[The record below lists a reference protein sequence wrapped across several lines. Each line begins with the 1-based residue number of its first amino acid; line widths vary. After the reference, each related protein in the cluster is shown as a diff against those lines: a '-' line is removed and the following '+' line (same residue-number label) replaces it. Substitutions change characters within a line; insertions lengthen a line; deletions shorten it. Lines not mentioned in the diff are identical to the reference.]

1 MSDALL
7 IVYLHGFL
15 SSPQSKKARQTL
27 AYATS
32 LGLADNL
39 FIPQLDSS
47 PLATINALQKR
58 VAGHDKLAFIG
69 SSLGGFYASCMAEHC
84 RAPAV
89 LINPAVRPHDYWQQY
104 VGEHRNY
111 HSDTLHSVTPEHVR
125 ELAELAP
132 TEIGQP
138 ENYQVY
144 LQKHDEVLDY
154 RRALSLYGESHC
166 IVHEDGDH
174 SFENFHLEL
183 PQAIQFLLSRIGGSV
198 R

>member
-1 MSDALL
+1 MSVTPLV
-7 IVYLHGFL
+7 VYLHGFL
-15 SSPQSKKARQTL
+15 SSPQSKKAQQTL
-27 AYATS
+27 TYFHA

-39 FIPQLDSS
+39 LIPQLQGS
-47 PLATINALQKR
+47 PQATISALRKQ
-58 VAGHDKLAFIG
+58 VSGHDKLAFIG
-69 SSLGGFYASCMAEHC
+69 SSLGGFYATCMAEHC

-104 VGEHRNY
+104 VGEHRSY
-111 HSDTLHSVTPEHVR
+111 HSDEIHLVTPEYVR
-125 ELAELAP
+125 ELEALAP
-132 TEIGQP
+132 TEVGQP

-183 PQAIQFLLSRIGGSV
+183 PQAIQFLLSRIDCSV